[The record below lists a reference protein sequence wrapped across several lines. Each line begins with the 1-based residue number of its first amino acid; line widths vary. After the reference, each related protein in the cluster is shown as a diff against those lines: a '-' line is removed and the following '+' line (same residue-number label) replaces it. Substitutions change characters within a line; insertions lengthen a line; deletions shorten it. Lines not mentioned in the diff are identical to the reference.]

1 MLTFLQS
8 VFIAITSHFV
18 ALLVLYLW
26 VQLGFDR
33 FVSNAPL
40 SFISLGIYHI
50 TSLYVSL
57 TGMNMAGFFQD
68 MRKRDAL
75 EASIVIIFFHF
86 IGAYLLSYLN
96 EAEVYRFL
104 RNQAQVTL
112 GM

>member
-1 MLTFLQS
+1 
-8 VFIAITSHFV
+8 
-18 ALLVLYLW
+18 
-26 VQLGFDR
+26 
-33 FVSNAPL
+33 
-40 SFISLGIYHI
+40 
-50 TSLYVSL
+50 
-57 TGMNMAGFFQD
+57 MAGFFQD